1 MVKDSHYSYWSDNS
15 HGEGF
20 ALFVLEA
27 TIAVVKDSHYSYWS
41 DDRGGEGFTLFI
53 LETTIAVVKG

>member
-41 DDRGGEGFTLFI
+41 DDRGGEGFALFV
-53 LETTIAVVKG
+53 LE